1 MNGRAATLL
10 ELPKLLERLSHFAA
24 SEAGKAACLAIAPL
38 PDAQAVARAAALHDE
53 MREFAPQAAQSG
65 ARPADFPPLD
75 GLFAYLDSGRG
86 GAEALDLD
94 ALASLRD
101 VLQQARQL
109 LNAVDAGGTR
119 CPWPLLAEDAAAL
132 DWPAKT
138 FAALTR
144 CLNAEGLLKDE
155 ASPELFS
162 VRVELRKLHQQ
173 CTLRAKEFILEHK
186 LSPWL
191 QDDYITISSDRYV
204 LPLKTSFKNRLPGII
219 HDYSQTG
226 ETCYFEPM
234 FLVERNNAVQELK
247 REEREAERQV
257 MRFLTGLVRDELE
270 ACKATTAFLIQMDVR
285 HAVLELA
292 SRLEAATMETG
303 PGLPLALR
311 QVRHPLLVL
320 DEAAPVAKPAPAL
333 GKGGKARAPRS
344 SVVPLDIVLEKEQR
358 ILVISGGN
366 AGGKTV
372 CLKTLGLAAL
382 MARCGLPVPAAAGS
396 TMPWFEEIFVFL
408 GDEQSLE
415 DHVSTFTAQI
425 TRLRDIWDE
434 IDAES
439 LVLLDEFGAG
449 TDPAQGS
456 ALAQGVLEE
465 LVARGAWGAAATHFP
480 ALKAFALAAEGVRAA
495 SVLFDP
501 ETKKPLY
508 RLGLDQVGASQAL
521 DVAREHG
528 LPEAI
533 LKRAEQHLLLDGEDA
548 QSLIE
553 RLNELAVERARELDT
568 LRRDRKELRDKERQQ
583 REKLVREQEAL
594 FAELKKQSQ
603 AIMRQWQEGKIAHK
617 QAMRELAETRKQI
630 VRAEAAPAA
639 VRTTDESQ
647 QSLTAA
653 DLEKGQRVR
662 YLPWNKVGVVEDVDP
677 KRGAVKL
684 EISGVSLWVAPAE
697 LRLAEGAPA
706 TASKAPVVAGAKPA
720 ATAPAARQP
729 ASATPKA
736 EAIGSLRLD
745 LRGRRAEEALRELEE
760 GVDQAMLRNYSQL
773 EIVHGR
779 GTGAL
784 RREVHAWLRQSP
796 AVAEFAMANEDQGGD
811 GVTMAVLK

>member
-10 ELPKLLERLSHFAA
+10 ELPKLLERLSCFAV
-24 SEAGKAACLAIAPL
+24 SEAGRDACLALAPL
-38 PDAQAVARAAALHDE
+38 PDVFAVARAAAIHDE
-53 MREFAPQAAQSG
+53 MREFAGQAG
-65 ARPADFPPLD
+65 VRPAEFPPLD
-75 GLFAYLDSGRG
+75 GLFTWLESGRG
-86 GAEALDLD
+86 GTDVLDLD

-101 VLQQARQL
+101 VLHQSRLFLEAIEPT
-109 LNAVDAGGTR
+109 GPR
-119 CPWPLLAEDAAAL
+119 CPWPLLAEEAASL

-138 FAALTR
+138 AAALTR

-173 CTLRAKEFILEHK
+173 CTLRAKEFILDHK

-257 MRFLTGLVRDELE
+257 MRFLTGLVRDEL
-270 ACKATTAFLIQMDVR
+270 AGCKAATNFLVQMDVR

-292 SRLEAATMETG
+292 SRLNAVPLEAG

-311 QVRHPLLVL
+311 RVRHPLLVL
-320 DEAAPVAKPAPAL
+320 EEVARGDKTDASA
-333 GKGGKARAPRS
+333 GKAVRSAGGGRSGRSAPS
-344 SVVPLDIVLEKEQR
+344 GVVPLDVVLEKEQR

-382 MARCGLPVPAAAGS
+382 MARCGLPVPAEAGS
-396 TMPWFEEIFVFL
+396 TVPWFEEIFVFL

-425 TRLRDIWDE
+425 TRLRDIWDR
-434 IDAES
+434 INDSS

-456 ALAQGVLEE
+456 ALAQAVLEE
-465 LVARGAWGAAATHFP
+465 LVARQAWGAAATHFP

-501 ETKKPLY
+501 ATKKPLY

-548 QSLIE
+548 QSLID
-553 RLNELAVERARELDT
+553 RLNQLAVERAQELDA

-583 REKLVREQEAL
+583 REKLAREQETL

-617 QAMRELAETRKQI
+617 QAMRELAETRKHI
-630 VRAEAAPAA
+630 VQQGKAPAA
-639 VRTTDESQ
+639 VQPAVEETQ
-647 QSLTAA
+647 LLAAA

-684 EISGVSLWVAPAE
+684 DLSGVSLWVAPAE
-697 LRLAEGAPA
+697 LRRADVPAAPGKAAPA
-706 TASKAPVVAGAKPA
+706 GKVASQPA
-720 ATAPAARQP
+720 AAP
-729 ASATPKA
+729 PKQ

-745 LRGRRAEEALRELEE
+745 LRGQRAEEALRQLEE
-760 GVDQAMLRNYSQL
+760 GVDQAMLKNYGQL
-773 EIVHGR
+773 EVVHGR

-796 AVAEFAMANEDQGGD
+796 AVAQFAMANEDQGGD
-811 GVTMAVLK
+811 GVTVAVLK